1 MIPLEILAL
10 TLPLLGAILPWL
22 LRRQHTLRN
31 GCTVLLSLA
40 LLATVIQLLPAALQ
54 GESSSEDNSV
64 VLGSIAPGLDFML
77 EVDALGLIFALV
89 ASSLWI
95 LNSIY
100 SIGYMYR
107 LYGADFEGQERYWSC
122 FALAILAAMGIA
134 FSGNLLTLFLFYE
147 LMTFSTWPLI
157 THHRSAASKRSG
169 RIYLFI
175 LVGSSTLLLL
185 TAIVWTW
192 VLTGTVRFEAGGI
205 LADSASPTQ
214 ISLLILLFFFG
225 TAKTAIFPLHQWLPN
240 AMVAPTPVSALLHAV
255 AVVKAG
261 VFTVLKLSTMIIG
274 PAAMQASWG
283 AEVVAWFAAGTILLT
298 SVIALSKP
306 ELKARLAYSTI
317 GQLNYIVLGAAVAF
331 PAALQGGAL
340 HIAMHAYG
348 KITLFFA
355 AGAIYVVSQ
364 KTRVDQL
371 DGIGRRMP
379 WTMTAFFIGTIS
391 TLGLPPMGGTWSKWL
406 LCVGMIEAHQWAF
419 LGTLLIS
426 TLLGLGYLLPI
437 PIRAFFAKENAAAAV
452 KGYEDHGEA
461 PWACRIPL
469 IISALACL
477 VLFFWPGIYAQ
488 LAAMVEGSTP

>member
-1 MIPLEILAL
+1 MIPLEMLAL
-10 TLPLLGAILPWL
+10 ALPLFGAVLPWL

-31 GCTVLLSLA
+31 CGTLLLSVA
-40 LLATVIQLLPAALQ
+40 LLLTVIQLLPAVLQ
-54 GESSSEDNSV
+54 GQSSTV
-64 VLGSIAPGLDFML
+64 VFGSIAPGLDFML
-77 EVDALGLIFALV
+77 EIDALGLIFALV

-100 SIGYMYR
+100 SVGYMHG
-107 LYGADFEGQERYWSC
+107 LYGANFEGQERYWSC

-157 THHRSAASKRSG
+157 THHRSAAAKRSG
-169 RIYLFI
+169 RIYLAI

-205 LADSASPTQ
+205 LAGSASPTQ

-225 TAKTAIFPLHQWLPN
+225 TAKTAIFPFHQWLPN

-261 VFTVLKLSTMIIG
+261 VFTVLKLSTSIIG
-274 PAAMQASWG
+274 PTAMQQSWG

-298 SVIALSKP
+298 SVIALSRP

-355 AGAIYVVSQ
+355 AGAIYVASR

-371 DGIGRRMP
+371 DGIGHRMP
-379 WTMTAFFIGTIS
+379 WTMTAFLIGSLS
-391 TLGLPPMGGTWSKWL
+391 TLGLPPLAGTWSKWL

-419 LGTLLIS
+419 LATLLIS

-437 PIRAFFAKENAAAAV
+437 PIRAFFAKESTAAAV

-469 IISALACL
+469 LVSALACL
-477 VLFFWPGIYAQ
+477 VLFFWPGIYDQ
-488 LAAMVEGSTP
+488 LAQMIEGSQP